1 MTRDVTKQKY
11 VFGFDLIKFEMEMK
25 IELICFKLYIKTK
38 NIQKNPSDIRLQFCP
53 IPIYIVFVHHSGVLM
68 QRCKNSFAVGITV

>member
-11 VFGFDLIKFEMEMK
+11 VFGFDLIDFEMEM
-25 IELICFKLYIKTK
+25 EICFKLYIKTK